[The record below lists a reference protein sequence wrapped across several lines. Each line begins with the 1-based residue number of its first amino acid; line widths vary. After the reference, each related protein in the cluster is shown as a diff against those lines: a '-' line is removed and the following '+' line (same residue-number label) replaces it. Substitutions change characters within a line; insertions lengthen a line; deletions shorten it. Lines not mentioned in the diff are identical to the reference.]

1 MGARLAPASCS
12 STVAGC
18 GCPYLTEKWE
28 AVLSYLID
36 RRLQGKN
43 KSAVNRERFLRR
55 YKSQIK
61 DAVGRAIK
69 GRSITDIENGE
80 KVTIPV
86 KDVNEPHFG
95 HAHGGV
101 WETINPGNTEY
112 QKGDQFSRPKSGGGS
127 GRGKA
132 GNTDQTAD
140 DDFIFEL
147 SRQEFMNYFFEDL
160 ELPNMVKT
168 QLTATTDF
176 KNQRAGYNIS
186 GTPSNIH
193 VLRSLRGALGRRI
206 AVGGKPRREAE
217 ECEQELAALLDAGA
231 PEHDPHVLALKTRIH
246 QLHTRLLAIPWI
258 DPFDLRY
265 SNRIKVPKPNTQA
278 VMFCI
283 MDVSGSMDES
293 RKDTAKRFFILLYL
307 FLKRVYDKIE
317 VVFIRHHTA
326 ASEVDEEEFFHSRES
341 GGTVVSSALHLLN
354 KVITERYRAGDWNSY
369 VAQASDGD
377 NWDNDSVL
385 CKQMLINTIMPSVQY
400 YTYVEITD
408 GPPQNLW
415 EQYAEVSNHH
425 ANFAMQKIV
434 TPADIYPVF
443 RELFKKQPK

>member
-1 MGARLAPASCS
+1 
-12 STVAGC
+12 
-18 GCPYLTEKWE
+18 LT
-28 AVLSYLID
+28 YLID

-69 GRSITDIENGE
+69 GRSITDIESGE
-80 KVTIPV
+80 KVSIPV
-86 KDVNEPHFG
+86 KDVGEPSFG

-101 WETINPGNTEY
+101 WETINPGNQEY
-112 QKGDQFSRPKSGGGS
+112 QKGDLINRPKGGGGA

-132 GNTDQTAD
+132 GNSDQMTE

-147 SRQEFMNYFFEDL
+147 SREEFMNYFFEDL
-160 ELPNMVKT
+160 ELPHMVKT
-168 QLTATTDF
+168 QLTATTEF
-176 KNQRAGYNIS
+176 KNQRAGYNMS

-206 AVGGKPRREAE
+206 AVGGTSRRLLQEAE
-217 ECEQELAALLDAGA
+217 AELEELLLDGA
-231 PEHDPHVLALKTRIH
+231 PLDAPRVLELKKLVH
-246 QLHTRLLAIPWI
+246 HLHTRLLAIPFI

-265 SNRIKVPKPNTQA
+265 SNRIKVPKPMTQA

-283 MDVSGSMDES
+283 MDVSGSMDET

-307 FLKRVYDKIE
+307 FLKRAYDKIE

-326 ASEVDEEEFFHSRES
+326 AAEVDEEEFFHSRES
-341 GGTVVSSALHLLN
+341 GGTVVSSALHLLD
-354 KVITERYRAGDWNSY
+354 KIIEERFGAGAWNSY

-385 CKQMLINTIMPSVQY
+385 CRQLLINTIMPKVQY

-415 EQYAEVSNHH
+415 EQYSQIPDHH
-425 ANFAMQKIV
+425 PNFAMQKIV

-443 RELFKKQPK
+443 RELFKKQPR

>member
-1 MGARLAPASCS
+1 
-12 STVAGC
+12 
-18 GCPYLTEKWE
+18 LT
-28 AVLSYLID
+28 YLID

-43 KSAVNRERFLRR
+43 KSAINRERFLRR

-80 KVTIPV
+80 KVSIPV
-86 KDVNEPHFG
+86 KDVNEPNFG

-101 WETINPGNTEY
+101 WETINPGNKEY
-112 QKGDQFSRPKSGGGS
+112 QKGDQFNRPRGGGGS

-132 GNTDQTAD
+132 GNSDQQSE

-147 SRQEFMNYFFEDL
+147 SREEFMNYFFEDL

-168 QLTATTDF
+168 QLTATTEF
-176 KNQRAGYNIS
+176 KNQRAGYNMS

-206 AVGGKPRREAE
+206 AVGGSSRKSLIHAERE
-217 ECEQELAALLDAGA
+217 LLALLEEGVPLDDARVV
-231 PEHDPHVLALKTRIH
+231 ELKRLIH
-246 QLHTRLLAIPWI
+246 HLHTKLLAIPFI

-265 SNRIKVPKPNTQA
+265 SNRIKVPKPMTQA

-307 FLKRVYDKIE
+307 FLKRAYDKIE

-326 ASEVDEEEFFHSRES
+326 AAEVDEEEFFHSRES
-341 GGTVVSSALHLLN
+341 GGTVVSSALHLLT
-354 KVITERYRAGDWNSY
+354 KVISERYGSGEWNSY

-385 CKQMLINTIMPSVQY
+385 CKQLLINTIMPAVQY

-415 EQYAEVSNHH
+415 EQYAEVGDHH
-425 ANFAMQKIV
+425 QHFAMQKIV

>member
-1 MGARLAPASCS
+1 M
-12 STVAGC
+12 T
-18 GCPYLTEKWE
+18 
-28 AVLSYLID
+28 YLID

-55 YKSQIK
+55 YKAQIK

-80 KVTIPV
+80 KVSIPV
-86 KDVNEPHFG
+86 KDVGEPSFG

-101 WETINPGNTEY
+101 WETINPGNQEY
-112 QKGDQFSRPKSGGGS
+112 LKGDLINRPKGGGGA

-132 GNTDQTAD
+132 GNSDQLTE

-147 SRQEFMNYFFEDL
+147 SREEFMNYFFEDL
-160 ELPNMVKT
+160 ELPNLVKT
-168 QLTATTDF
+168 QLTATTEF
-176 KNQRAGYNIS
+176 KNQRAGYNMS

-206 AVGGKPRREAE
+206 AVGGSSRKRVIEAE
-217 ECEQELAALLDAGA
+217 RELEELLLEGMPLDA
-231 PEHDPHVLALKTRIH
+231 PRVVELKKLIH
-246 QLHTRLLAIPWI
+246 HLHTRLLAIPFI

-265 SNRIKVPKPNTQA
+265 SNRVKVPKPMTQA

-283 MDVSGSMDES
+283 MDVSGSMDET

-307 FLKRVYDKIE
+307 FLKRAYDKID

-326 ASEVDEEEFFHSRES
+326 AAEVNEEEFFHSRES
-341 GGTVVSSALHLLN
+341 GGTVVSSALHLLD
-354 KVITERYRAGDWNSY
+354 KIIEERYGGGSWNSY

-385 CKQMLINTIMPSVQY
+385 CRQLLVNTIMPKVQY

-415 EQYAEVSNHH
+415 EQYSQIPDHH
-425 ANFAMQKIV
+425 PHFAMQKIV